1 MCLITY
7 SISYVVSW
15 DRIIVVLFVPLLPW
29 TVLNTSALVYRPRAD
44 SYCLRWLTSFPNVP
58 IGLSTLNLLLCQYL
72 FMCNYNWNVFRTVT
86 TRGKRLYC
94 PAAGATQ
101 DNLHRQ
107 VCPLVVRTMNTLA
120 FNYAHWQ
127 TNTNAKVGLTRTNRK
142 VTGKDVRLSYD
153 IRICTRA
160 VYQSGSV

>member
-1 MCLITY
+1 MCLITH

-15 DRIIVVLFVPLLPW
+15 DRIIVVLSVQHLPW
-29 TVLNTSALVYRPRAD
+29 TVSHFSHWYTRHPAND
-44 SYCLRWLTSFPNVP
+44 SSCLCWLASFPAVT
-58 IGLSTLNLLLCQYL
+58 IGVSAPTFGQHL

-107 VCPLVVRTMNTLA
+107 ACPLVVRTMNTLA